1 MRPIRR
7 PLVRRFA
14 PLALLAIAALAACT
28 ASRPRGD
35 APALP
40 AGVADFAARYT
51 AAWCSHDP
59 EQVASFYAA
68 DGSLRINDG
77 QPAVGRAEIAAAAQS
92 FMTAFPDIIVRLD
105 TLTPSKDGRIGYHWT
120 LTGHNTGPG
129 GTGHR
134 VRISGY
140 EDWRLGADGRIA
152 ESKGHYDAA
161 DYARQVRFG
170 YDGPR

>member
-1 MRPIRR
+1 MNALGRPSARH
-7 PLVRRFA
+7 LA
-14 PLALLAIAALAACT
+14 PLALLAIAVLGACT
-28 ASRPRGD
+28 APRPPQD
-35 APALP
+35 PPALP

-59 EQVASFYAA
+59 EQVASFYAT

-77 QPAVGRAEIAAAAQS
+77 QPAVGRAQIAAAAQS
-92 FMTAFPDIIVRLD
+92 FMTAFPDIVVQLD
-105 TLTPSKDGRIGYHWT
+105 TVTPSRDGRIGYHWT

-134 VRISGY
+134 VRISGF
-140 EDWRLGADGRIA
+140 EDWRLGADGLIA